1 MHRPAPL
8 LLTGA
13 FALLTL
19 IWGTTWAVI
28 RIGLEGIPP
37 FAGVALR
44 FAIASALLLILGLAT
59 GVRFGRGRHE
69 VGLWFANALLS
80 FCTSYGVVYWV
91 EQWVPSGLNSVLFAT
106 FPLFVAV
113 LAHFALPGE
122 RLTLLSVIGI
132 LLGFGGVAVIFS
144 EDFARLGGSRVAFA
158 AVVMLVSPL
167 VSSLATVAVKRWGR
181 EIHPVS
187 LTAVPMGMASVIMGS
202 LSLVLERDAE
212 FSFDVTSVGALA
224 YLAVFGSAVTFTL
237 YFWMLRHVAATRLS
251 MIAYLVPL
259 MAVGIGTTVLDEPL
273 TARTIAGSLL
283 VVLGVA
289 LTVRYSRREKA
300 QPRAEGDG
308 E

>member
-1 MHRPAPL
+1 M
-8 LLTGA
+8 GA

-44 FAIASALLLILGLAT
+44 FAIASALLLFLALML
-59 GVRFGRGRHE
+59 GVRLGRARHE
-69 VGLWFANALLS
+69 VALWLSNALLS

-91 EQWVPSGLNSVLFAT
+91 EQRVPSGLNSVLFAT

-113 LAHFALPGE
+113 LAHFTLPGE
-122 RLTLLSVIGI
+122 RLRPLSVIGI

-144 EDFARLGGSRVAFA
+144 EDFARLGGRGVAFA
-158 AVVMLVSPL
+158 ALVMLLSPL
-167 VSSLATVAVKRWGR
+167 ASSFAAVAVKRWGR
-181 EIHPVS
+181 EVHPLS
-187 LTAVPMGMASVIMGS
+187 LTAVPMGMASLIMGS
-202 LSLVLERDAE
+202 VSLALERQAE
-212 FSFDVTSVGALA
+212 FSFDLKSVGALV
-224 YLAVFGSAVTFTL
+224 YLAVLGSAVTFTL
-237 YFWMLRHVAATRLS
+237 YFWMLRHVAVTRLS

-273 TARTIAGSLL
+273 TARTVAGSAL

-289 LTVRYSRREKA
+289 LTVRSGGASR
-300 QPRAEGDG
+300 GDP